1 MNYLAHLHI
10 ADHCQSSLL
19 GNLLGDFV
27 KGDPDSQYV
36 APIARGIRLHR
47 LVDAYTDSHPVIQ
60 HAKQCFSAD
69 TRRFAPIALDM
80 FWDHCLA
87 SQWDHYH
94 DLSLSRFVRQ
104 AHQRVTR
111 EQAITFAEATEF
123 SEDTNFSE
131 DTKFSEACAFSEAS
145 TVSATNTSPQP
156 IALPER
162 FNRVS
167 GAMWQG
173 GWLESYAELSNIEF
187 ALQRMSQRS
196 VRMGKLAYCFDG
208 LSRHYSRLTELFT
221 VLYPDV
227 LEKAKRSEL

>member
-36 APIARGIRLHR
+36 APIASGIRLHR
-47 LVDAYTDSHPVIQ
+47 LVDAYTDSHPVIS

-87 SQWDHYH
+87 SQWAHYH

-111 EQAITFAEATEF
+111 EQAITFAAAA
-123 SEDTNFSE
+123 NFSE
-131 DTKFSEACAFSEAS
+131 TRASSEPIA
-145 TVSATNTSPQP
+145 SPQP
-156 IALPER
+156 IALPDR

-196 VRMGKLAYCFDG
+196 VRMGKLAHCFDG
-208 LSRHYSRLTELFT
+208 LSRHYSRLAELFT

>member
-1 MNYLAHLHI
+1 
-10 ADHCQSSLL
+10 
-19 GNLLGDFV
+19 
-27 KGDPDSQYV
+27 
-36 APIARGIRLHR
+36 
-47 LVDAYTDSHPVIQ
+47 
-60 HAKQCFSAD
+60 
-69 TRRFAPIALDM
+69 M

-87 SQWDHYH
+87 SQWTHYH

-111 EQAITFAEATEF
+111 EQAITFAEATK
-123 SEDTNFSE
+123 FSE
-131 DTKFSEACAFSEAS
+131 DTKFSETCAFSEAS

-208 LSRHYSRLTELFT
+208 LSRHYSRLTELFAI
-221 VLYPDV
+221 LYPDV

>member
-27 KGDPDSQYV
+27 KGDPDSKYV
-36 APIARGIRLHR
+36 APIASGIRLHR
-47 LVDAYTDSHPVIQ
+47 LVDAYTDSHPVMQ
-60 HAKQCFSAD
+60 HAKQCFSSD

-111 EQAITFAEATEF
+111 EQAITFA
-123 SEDTNFSE
+123 
-131 DTKFSEACAFSEAS
+131 EAS

-208 LSRHYSRLTELFT
+208 LSRHYSRLTELFA